1 MTAMPH
7 RLDDLIGH
15 LLWQISDNERR
26 NRGRV
31 RMGTVEEVD
40 AEKGL
45 ARVKLT
51 EEGDYPP
58 LLSPWLRWKE
68 QAMGDMR
75 THFPPSK
82 GQQVRVVSQNG
93 ELTDAEIDLSIPQDS
108 TERPS
113 KAGDEYVLAD
123 VGGTRIVV
131 SAGKIV
137 IKTGAIEIDAQ
148 SWTAN
153 VSSVDWNG

>member
-1 MTAMPH
+1 
-7 RLDDLIGH
+7 
-15 LLWQISDNERR
+15 
-26 NRGRV
+26 
-31 RMGTVEEVD
+31 
-40 AEKGL
+40 
-45 ARVKLT
+45 
-51 EEGDYPP
+51 
-58 LLSPWLRWKE
+58 
-68 QAMGDMR
+68 MGDMR